1 MGRCGRQ
8 RRPRRIPAALLKIYG
23 DRVLTIRHAI
33 LSLLPP
39 PPPSPAHCTC
49 LGCRCLACVRGPY
62 LLRDGDSS
70 DYRRFL
76 SCSFC
81 VLSSDAPPPPQDF
94 VPCGFAQ
101 RLIVENTLELIVDTR
116 KSHENVLCNG
126 YDNVARRSPN
136 VELLST
142 STWDLLLSRIGDPLM
157 VFLLQFSS
165 IFVHLMNKS
174 YHQVTGFPIYTIL
187 SVQNYSFNSSRFTKK
202 RVSGIGKST
211 CYGHNSKRRR
221 IDLKERNKDTNFH
234 VHQFSG
240 LLGFNDSTKS
250 IGGGRMIRMYAKD
263 CQTNGG
269 QINMVDCSIPVGCHE
284 SNSSL
289 ELVDRRNMRTSLCH
303 HSADLFSL
311 QSCGTVN
318 VESASELKNVEKTF
332 CVHNNSSYSKSA
344 GSVFPIHPVIIHSV
358 EAMSPCQQRN
368 DGACA
373 SVDTTNFRK
382 STNFRKRRRQFS
394 WHRRRKNKKASYPR
408 EYVPNNPTV
417 TGKDDES
424 SKMAQQRNSSTVCQQ
439 PVEPA
444 MTNSCGVFTDKGQI
458 SVSPVDCNLSEDF
471 EATIKEHDFLL
482 RKSSIDERLATFRN
496 VLPSYERPSD
506 SFHCSMP
513 QAAKKVTMRTCIERR
528 YIFYSK
534 SSSYLLFPRRHILN
548 RLKPNNEDATCLM
561 ETIFGFP
568 DGGSNAP
575 FSCNLLTETCPIR
588 SKCLYH
594 SLLRVLKSLIRNS
607 QRCQYRKLLNKHC
620 KSPAIKKSVQL
631 HEKTHED
638 NTKQFDLVGSYCR
651 HDQVVSFVWAVA
663 RNIIPTDM
671 LGGYSTWR
679 ALRKNIAK
687 FVRLRRFEKFC
698 VEDCIHGLK
707 TSSFSF
713 LQNIRISSCY
723 CNSENKYEDGGMKV
737 NALKVSGANLSLHNN
752 LIQSW
757 IFWLFSYILTP
768 IISSNF
774 YVTEKESG
782 KQDVFYYL
790 KPVWRHLVGRAIACL
805 RKCNYK
811 LVESGHVGRVLSKR
825 QFGFSKVRFLPK
837 GKSLRPLANLKAPSK
852 LRCSNQEFASRSS
865 SSVAGKCVGENLKSM
880 KTQARGFVTRL
891 KSVNSALHELHAILR
906 SIVVEDP
913 DKLGSSVF
921 DYNDIYQNLRHFL
934 SKSIKESSI
943 MPKIYIVV
951 ADVTKAFDSID
962 QDILINIMKDVIKN
976 EEYAVRKYAQIIC
989 NKSPVTLFKQATF
1002 DESGRGFDVKNFQ
1015 ASTRLC
1021 SSQSILADKG
1031 MIKKIKQQKLHCLL
1045 HEHLKRNILR
1055 VDHSFYIQKLG
1066 ISQGSLVSAL
1076 LCSFYYGNLEK
1087 NMIYPYLEKTQ
1098 EESDVKA
1105 KGDEQLVTDRCA
1117 GETLVLELFSNATS
1131 GVQPVEENENY
1142 TGGQPKKH
1150 EFDEDILLSDGG
1162 HDCLNHGTNTSA
1174 GSSEKESAPL
1184 PNFML
1189 LRFIDDYL
1197 FISTSEMQAA
1207 SFFSR
1212 MRRGF
1217 REYNC
1222 YMNVEKFGLNFE
1234 ISESKHMVNRIY
1246 TGADGIQFLPWSGLF
1261 INCQTLEIQADYM
1274 RYLGAHLR
1282 STITMHMHPRP
1293 FYHLRAKLCA
1303 YMRPKCHPIFYDSK
1317 INSLAT
1323 VGLNAYQAF
1332 LLCAMKFH
1340 CYVCGMPAI
1349 SHLHPNYFL
1358 DMIQNSFSYFYELIK
1373 KQMHNMELRF
1383 NIHPDLQLKKTEF
1396 IWLGLSAYICVLK
1409 KKQSRHKDLL
1419 LLLRFKLA
1427 RHGSII
1433 DPLPHLKYAVDDFHS
1448 SIFWK
1453 IKY

>member
-1 MGRCGRQ
+1 MAGCGRR
-8 RRPRRIPAALLKIYG
+8 RRPRRIPVALLKIYG
-23 DRVLTIRHAI
+23 DRALTLRHAI

-39 PPPSPAHCTC
+39 PPPSPSHCTC
-49 LGCRCLACVRGPY
+49 LGFRCLACVRGPY

-81 VLSSDAPPPPQDF
+81 VLSSDAPPPPKDF

-101 RLIVENTLELIVDTR
+101 RLIVENTLELIVGMR

-142 STWDLLLSRIGDPLM
+142 STWALLLSRIGDPLM

-165 IFVHLMNKS
+165 IFVPLMNKS

-187 SVQNYSFNSSRFTKK
+187 SVQNYSFNSSKFTKK
-202 RVSGIGKST
+202 RVSGVGKST
-211 CYGHNSKRRR
+211 CYGHISKRRR
-221 IDLKERNKDTNFH
+221 IDFEERDKDTYFR
-234 VHQFSG
+234 VHQPGG

-250 IGGGRMIRMYAKD
+250 IGVGRMIRMHAKD
-263 CQTNGG
+263 CQTYDG
-269 QINMVDCSIPVGCHE
+269 QKNMVDCSIPVGCLE
-284 SNSSL
+284 SSSSL
-289 ELVDRRNMRTSLCH
+289 ELVDRKNMRTSLCH
-303 HSADLFSL
+303 HSADSFRL

-318 VESASELKNVEKTF
+318 VESGSESKNVDKTF
-332 CVHNNSSYSKSA
+332 CVHNNSCYSKSA
-344 GSVFPIHPVIIHSV
+344 GSVFPLQPVIIHSV
-358 EAMSPCQQRN
+358 ETVFPCHQRN

-382 STNFRKRRRQFS
+382 STNFRKRGRQFS
-394 WHRRRKNKKASYPR
+394 WHRRRKNKKASYSR
-408 EYVPNNPTV
+408 EYVSNNPTS
-417 TGKDDES
+417 GKDDVS
-424 SKMAQQRNSSTVCQQ
+424 SKMAQQQNFSTVCQQ
-439 PVEPA
+439 PAEPA
-444 MTNSCGVFTDKGQI
+444 RTISCGVFTDKGQI
-458 SVSPVDCNLSEDF
+458 SVSPLDCNLSEDL
-471 EATIKEHDFLL
+471 EATIKEHDFIS
-482 RKSSIDERLATFRN
+482 RDSPINERVATSPN
-496 VLPSYERPSD
+496 VLPSYEVSFQDSGSFTCLKVHLTLAILVHLFFDSRPSN
-506 SFHCSMP
+506 SFHCSMQ

-528 YIFYSK
+528 HIFYSK
-534 SSSYLLFPRRHILN
+534 SSSYLLFPRHHILN
-548 RLKPNNEDATCLM
+548 KLKPNNEGATYLM
-561 ETIFGFP
+561 EIIFGFP
-568 DGGSNAP
+568 HGGSNSSI
-575 FSCNLLTETCPIR
+575 SCNLLTESCPIR

-594 SLLRVLKSLIRNS
+594 SLLHMLKSLIRNS

-620 KSPAIKKSVQL
+620 KSPTIKKSDQL
-631 HEKTHED
+631 HEKTQED
-638 NTKQFDLVGSYCR
+638 STMQFDLVGSYCR
-651 HDQVVSFVWAVA
+651 HDQVVSFIWAVT

-671 LGGYSTWR
+671 LGGFSTWR

-713 LQNIRISSCY
+713 LHNIRISSCY
-723 CNSENKYEDGGMKV
+723 CNSENKYEDEGMKI
-737 NALKVSGANLSLHNN
+737 NPLKITGAKLSLHNK

-790 KPVWRHLVGRAIACL
+790 KPVWRHLVGRAIVCL

-811 LVESGHVGRVLSKR
+811 LVESGYVGRVLSKR

-852 LRCSNQEFASRSS
+852 LRCSNQEFTSRSS
-865 SSVAGKCVGENLKSM
+865 SSVAGKCVGEDFKSM
-880 KTQARGFVTRL
+880 KTHGRGLVTCL

-921 DYNDIYQNLRHFL
+921 DYNDIYQKLCHFL
-934 SKSIKESSI
+934 SKIKKECSI
-943 MPKIYIVV
+943 MPKIYIVI

-962 QDILINIMKDVIKN
+962 QDILIKIMKEVIKN

-989 NKSPVTLFKQATF
+989 NKSPITLYKQATF
-1002 DESGRGFDVKNFQ
+1002 DESERGFDVKSFQ

-1021 SSQSILADKG
+1021 SSRGILADKG
-1031 MIKKIKQQKLHCLL
+1031 IIKKIKQQKLLCLL
-1045 HEHLKRNILR
+1045 HEHVKCNILR

-1098 EESDVKA
+1098 QESDVKA
-1105 KGDEQLVTDRCA
+1105 KGDEELVIDRC
-1117 GETLVLELFSNATS
+1117 
-1131 GVQPVEENENY
+1131 

-1150 EFDEDILLSDGG
+1150 EFDEGILLSDGR
-1162 HDCLNHGTNTSA
+1162 HDCLNYGTNTSA
-1174 GSSEKESAPL
+1174 
-1184 PNFML
+1184 
-1189 LRFIDDYL
+1189 
-1197 FISTSEMQAA
+1197 EMQAA
-1207 SFFSR
+1207 SFLSR

-1222 YMNVEKFGLNFE
+1222 YMNAEKFGLNFE

-1246 TGADGIQFLPWSGLF
+1246 IGADGIKFLPWSGLF

-1349 SHLHPNYFL
+1349 SHLDPNYSL

-1373 KQMHNMELRF
+1373 KQMRDMELRF
-1383 NIHPDLQLKKTEF
+1383 NIHPGLQLKKAEF
-1396 IWLGLSAYICVLK
+1396 IWLGLSAYIRVLK
-1409 KKQSRHKDLL
+1409 KKQSRYKDLL

-1427 RHGSII
+1427 RHGRIV
-1433 DPLPHLKYAVDDFHS
+1433 DPLPHLKYAIDDFHS